1 MGLNSFEEDP
11 CFGIMGFLLASAWL
25 NKLHREQTGADLPSM
40 GYEH

>member
-11 CFGIMGFLLASAWL
+11 CFGIMDFLPASAWL